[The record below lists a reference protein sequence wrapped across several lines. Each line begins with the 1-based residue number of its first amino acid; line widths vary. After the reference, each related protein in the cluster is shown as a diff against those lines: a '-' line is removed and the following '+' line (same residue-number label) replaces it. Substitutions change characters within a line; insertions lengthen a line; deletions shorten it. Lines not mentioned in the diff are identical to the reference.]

1 MEKNLIDLATLA
13 EGALQ
18 EMANIEMQKIMDNIA
33 DINTKQKAKRSMTI
47 TIDFMPNDT
56 RSVIDTSISVKAKL
70 VGRNGTTT
78 SFLIGETGDGKVTGG
93 EMKSNT
99 PGQLFINQE
108 GEVADDFG
116 DKLSETGETKVAK
129 LFK

>member
-1 MEKNLIDLATLA
+1 MGKNLIDLATLA

-47 TIDFMPNDT
+47 TIDFTPNDT
-56 RSVIDTSISVKAKL
+56 RSVIDTSISVKSKL

-93 EMKSNT
+93 EMKST
-99 PGQLFINQE
+99 APGQLFINQE

-116 DKLSETGETKVAK
+116 DKVSETSETKVAK